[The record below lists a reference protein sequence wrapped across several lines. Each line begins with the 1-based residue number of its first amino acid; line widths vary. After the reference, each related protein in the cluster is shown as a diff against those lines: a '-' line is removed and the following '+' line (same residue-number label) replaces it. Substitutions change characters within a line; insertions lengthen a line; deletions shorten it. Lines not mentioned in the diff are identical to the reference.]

1 MSDRPQPA
9 PTVLKRLTQL
19 ATQVQRRAKFDNLNL
34 RDSDSVPQLTVCQG
48 DRRQS
53 YPLLGDY
60 YRLGRGRDC
69 DIPIDSPIVS
79 KLHLSLGRSGKER
92 GDFVLQDENSTNG
105 VFWRGRRV
113 DRLELQHGDR
123 IYLGPP
129 ELTDRVELLCE
140 NAPPL
145 WQDWLKRGVT
155 ITTAVVGAIAIGI
168 TLEASRVS
176 VRSLGTVQGPI
187 AAYAA
192 DGEPLQTL
200 RSSSHVEL
208 PALSD
213 FSPVLP
219 KALLAS
225 EDSRFYWHLGIDPYG
240 TARAILTNFRS
251 GEVREGASTLTQQIA
266 RSLFSDYVGREDSI
280 GRKVRE
286 AILALK
292 LEFFY
297 SKDEL
302 LRTYLN
308 RVYLGVGY
316 GFEDAAQIYFG
327 KSARDLSTSEA
338 ALLVGLLPSPNGF
351 SPCTNLAAAQRQ
363 KNGVIERMQSLG
375 LISEEEARTAR
386 RSPVTIKPE
395 ACQTSS
401 RVTAPYYYGA
411 VVEELAQLVGDTV
424 VEEGNFA
431 VETSLNPAM
440 QTAAEQSL
448 QSLLAQTAGVKQGA
462 IVTIDSRNGEI
473 RALVGGVDYQAS
485 QFDRATQAYRQPGS
499 TFKVF
504 AYAAALEQGISAG
517 RPYDCSPLVWQGQ
530 QFRGCERS
538 SGSID
543 LARALAQ
550 SENAVALRVA
560 REVGLDAVVQMARKF
575 GIKADLQPVPGLVLG
590 QSEVTL
596 LEMTSAFAAIANEG
610 RWNPPH
616 AIRRIYDSSRCT
628 TAEQRRS
635 CTLTFD
641 VQQQPRRDR
650 VVISAA
656 TAATLT
662 AMLQQAVSSG
672 TGGAAAIGY
681 GAAGKTGTTND
692 GVDLWFVGFVP
703 SRHLVTGVWLGN
715 DDNQPTG
722 NSSSLAAQLWGD
734 YMARIL
740 R

>member
-19 ATQVQRRAKFDNLNL
+19 VTQVQRRAKFDNLSL
-34 RDSDSVPQLTVCQG
+34 REPDKVPQLIVRQG
-48 DRRQS
+48 DRQQA

-60 YRLGRGRDC
+60 YRLGRGSDC
-69 DIPIDSPIVS
+69 DIPINSPIVS
-79 KLHLSLGRSGKER
+79 KLHLSLSRSGRER
-92 GDFVLQDENSTNG
+92 GNFILQDENSTNG

-113 DRLELQHGDR
+113 ECLELQHNDR

-129 ELTDRVELLCE
+129 ELTDRVELHYE
-140 NAPPL
+140 HAPPA
-145 WQDWLKRGVT
+145 WQNRLKQAVAV
-155 ITTAVVGAIAIGI
+155 TTAAVGAIAIGI
-168 TLEASRVS
+168 VLEASRVS

-208 PALSD
+208 PTLSD

-225 EDSRFYWHLGIDPYG
+225 EDSRFYWHLGVDPYG
-240 TARAILTNFRS
+240 TARAIVSNFRS

-280 GRKVRE
+280 GRKIRE

-327 KSARDLSTSEA
+327 KSARDLSIAES

-375 LISEEEARTAR
+375 FITEEEARTAR
-386 RSPVTIKPE
+386 RSPIVIQPD

-401 RVTAPYYYGA
+401 RITAPYYYGA
-411 VVEELAQLVGDTV
+411 VVEELAQLLGDAV

-440 QTAAEQSL
+440 QTAAERSL
-448 QSLLAQTAGVKQGA
+448 QALISQSGGVKQGA

-504 AYAAALEQGISAG
+504 AYAAALEQGISP
-517 RPYDCSPLVWQGQ
+517 RRIYDCSPLFWQGQ
-530 QFRGCERS
+530 QFQGCERS

-543 LARALAQ
+543 LYRALAQ
-550 SENAVALRVA
+550 SENSVALRVA
-560 REVGLDAVVQMARKF
+560 QDVGLDAVVKMAREF
-575 GIKADLQPVPGLVLG
+575 GVKADLQPVPGLVLG

-610 RWNPPH
+610 RWMPPH

-641 VQQQPRRDR
+641 IQQQPRRDR
-650 VVISAA
+650 QVISAE

-662 AMLQQAVSSG
+662 AMLQEAVQSG

-692 GVDLWFVGFVP
+692 GVDLWFIGYVP

-722 NSSSLAAQLWGD
+722 NSSSLAAQLWGN
-734 YMARIL
+734 YMAQLL

>member
-19 ATQVQRRAKFDNLNL
+19 VTQVQRRAKFDDLSL
-34 RDSDSVPQLTVCQG
+34 RDPATVPHLIVRQG
-48 DRRQS
+48 DRQQS

-79 KLHLSLGRSGKER
+79 KLHLSLSREGRDR
-92 GDFVLQDENSTNG
+92 GDFLLTDENSTNG
-105 VFWRGRRV
+105 VFWKNRRV
-113 DRLELQHGDR
+113 GQLELRHEDR
-123 IYLGPP
+123 VYLGPP
-129 ELTDRVELLCE
+129 ELADRIELHYQH
-140 NAPPL
+140 APAR
-145 WQDWLKRGVT
+145 WQDWLKKGVAV
-155 ITTAVVGAIAIGI
+155 TAAAVGAIAVGI
-168 TLEASRVS
+168 VFEASRVS

-208 PALSD
+208 PALAD
-213 FSPVLP
+213 FPPVLV

-225 EDSRFYWHLGIDPYG
+225 EDSRFYWHLGVDPYG
-240 TARAILTNFRS
+240 TTRAVVSNFRS

-266 RSLFSDYVGREDSI
+266 RSLFSDYVGREDSL
-280 GRKVRE
+280 GRKLRE
-286 AILALK
+286 AIVALK

-297 SKDEL
+297 GKDEL

-327 KSARDLSTSEA
+327 KSARDLSLSEA

-351 SPCTNLAAAQRQ
+351 SPCSDLAAAQRQ
-363 KNGVIERMQSLG
+363 KNGVIERMRSLG
-375 LISEEEARTAR
+375 FISEDEARTAR
-386 RSPVTIKPE
+386 RSPVQIDPA
-395 ACQTSS
+395 ACQTTG
-401 RVTAPYYYGA
+401 RITAPYYYGA
-411 VVEELAQLVGDTV
+411 VIDELAKLVGDTV
-424 VEEGNFA
+424 VDEGNFA

-448 QSLLAQTAGVKQGA
+448 RSLLDQTPGVGQGA

-504 AYAAALEQGISAG
+504 AYAAALEQGISSRRA
-517 RPYDCSPLVWQGQ
+517 YDCSPLVWQGQ

-543 LARALAQ
+543 LYRALAQ
-550 SENAVALRVA
+550 SENSVALRVA
-560 REVGLDAVVQMARKF
+560 QDVGLESVVKLAREF
-575 GIKADLQPVPGLVLG
+575 GVKADLQPVPGLILG

-596 LEMTSAFAAIANEG
+596 LEMTSAFAAIANDG

-635 CTLTFD
+635 CQLTFD
-641 VQQQPRRDR
+641 IQQQPRRDR
-650 VVISAA
+650 QVISAE

-662 AMLQQAVSSG
+662 AMLQEAVHSG

-692 GVDLWFVGFVP
+692 GVDLWFIGYVP

-715 DDNQPTG
+715 DDNQPTN
-722 NSSSLAAQLWGD
+722 NSSSLAAQLWGN
-734 YMARIL
+734 YMAQVL